1 MPALLLLLA
10 ANPDNNTTNHSPLNS
25 PITSAISP
33 PQTLSPQ
40 TATPQPSTDTQQQL
54 PVLAATQRVQ
64 QKAAIAIGRL
74 VVYNDTMCAALVSGG
89 GLERLVELA
98 VCRGAR
104 LDSDYTLVSVVTAVR
119 KIAGVAFP
127 AARNIVPALS
137 LTAFTTIW
145 TGAIAL
151 MIHGFAANSTSGTR
165 AEEALAMVRGAR
177 ERGVDVPGL

>member
-33 PQTLSPQ
+33 PQTLSPP
-40 TATPQPSTDTQQQL
+40 TTTPQPSTDTQQQL

-119 KIAGVAFP
+119 KIAGALDIRVDLERLG
-127 AARNIVPALS
+127 AADLLDTDILNS
-137 LTAFTTIW
+137 LKLYSPLQESF
-145 TGAIAL
+145 
-151 MIHGFAANSTSGTR
+151 
-165 AEEALAMVRGAR
+165 V
-177 ERGVDVPGL
+177 